1 MDYQL
6 KKVSCSDVRLF
17 QDLLSLWQLEDG
29 IINAVLPGQD
39 YLLQLLSK
47 DTFHLI
53 VALSENTVIGG
64 LTAFEIPTYFKEGTE
79 MFLYEIGV
87 DKKYRQK
94 GIATAMIEMLIEIC
108 KERAI
113 QELYVG
119 TEVENLAAQK
129 LYSSTGG
136 KKEDVVWFTYR
147 IK

>member
-1 MDYQL
+1 
-6 KKVSCSDVRLF
+6 
-17 QDLLSLWQLEDG
+17 
-29 IINAVLPGQD
+29 
-39 YLLQLLSK
+39 
-47 DTFHLI
+47 
-53 VALSENTVIGG
+53 
-64 LTAFEIPTYFKEGTE
+64 
-79 MFLYEIGV
+79 YEIGV

-94 GIATAMIEMLIEIC
+94 GIATAMIEMLIEVC

-129 LYSSTGG
+129 LYSRRG